1 MKEINAHVDG
11 ESSLISENKQHGDNG
26 IVSQE
31 SSIALTILHNRTKYN
46 LTFSPSATI
55 AEVKKTLEP
64 LTHVPVDMQ
73 KLIFR
78 GMLSDTAKLEELS
91 LPTKDAKL
99 MLIGT
104 KPSEAEQ
111 IRLSEANNH
120 VQGDDMSDEGRSDV
134 AADWSEQNEHKQ
146 VLERYGKPEN
156 AMIGI
161 LNTEEILDPNECLVG
176 LCDKRGQALRLR
188 IKPDSGEL
196 WLATKDVTHKFP
208 LATIHD
214 VISQP
219 IKGHPEYHIMA
230 FQLGPTPKSRYFVYW
245 LPSQY
250 VESIKTMVLQ
260 YKIINSLSNATGTN
274 KSL

>member
-1 MKEINAHVDG
+1 MKEINAHVG
-11 ESSLISENKQHGDNG
+11 ESSLISEDKLLGTNT
-26 IVSQE
+26 VMPQE
-31 SSIALTILHNRTKYN
+31 LSISFTVLHNHTKHHMVFQSS
-46 LTFSPSATI
+46 TTI
-55 AEVKKTLEP
+55 AEVKQSLES

-78 GMLSDTAKLEELS
+78 GILSDSITLGELS
-91 LPTKDAKL
+91 LPSKGAKL
-99 MLIGT
+99 MLVGT

-111 IRLSEANNH
+111 VRLSEASNH
-120 VQGDDMSDEGRSDV
+120 ASEKTLDDCGSDV
-134 AADWSEQNEHKQ
+134 TMDWSDQTEHKL

-156 AMIGI
+156 AIIGI
-161 LNTEEILDPNECLVG
+161 LNTEEILDPDECLLG
-176 LCDKRGQALRLR
+176 LCDKRGQPLRLR

-196 WLATKDVTHKFP
+196 WLATKDTTHKFP

-260 YKIINSLSNATGTN
+260 YKIITSLSGAIGTS
-274 KSL
+274 KPL

>member
-1 MKEINAHVDG
+1 MKEINAHVG
-11 ESSLISENKQHGDNG
+11 ESSLISEDKLPETNN
-26 IVSQE
+26 IIPQE
-31 SSIALTILHNRTKYN
+31 LPISLTVLHNRVKHHLVFQSST
-46 LTFSPSATI
+46 TI
-55 AEVKKTLEP
+55 AEVKRSLEP

-78 GMLSDTAKLEELS
+78 GILSDNTTLGELS
-91 LPTKDAKL
+91 LPGKDVKL
-99 MLIGT
+99 MLVGT

-111 IRLSEANNH
+111 VRLSEANNH
-120 VQGDDMSDEGRSDV
+120 ANEEISDDCRSEV
-134 AADWSEQNEHKQ
+134 SMDWSDQTEHKQ

-156 AMIGI
+156 AMVGI
-161 LNTEEILDPNECLVG
+161 LNTEEILDPNECLLG
-176 LCDKRGQALRLR
+176 LCDKRGQPLRLR

-214 VISQP
+214 VVSQP

-260 YKIINSLSNATGTN
+260 YKIISSLSGATGTN
-274 KSL
+274 KPL

>member
-1 MKEINAHVDG
+1 MKEINAHVG
-11 ESSLISENKQHGDNG
+11 ESSLLSDDKLPETNNA
-26 IVSQE
+26 VSQDLP
-31 SSIALTILHNRTKYN
+31 IYLTILHNRIKHRLVFQSST
-46 LTFSPSATI
+46 TI
-55 AEVKKTLEP
+55 AEVKQSLEP

-78 GMLSDTAKLEELS
+78 GILSDNTTLGELS
-91 LPTKDAKL
+91 LPGKDAKL
-99 MLIGT
+99 MLVGT

-111 IRLSEANNH
+111 VRLSEANSTANEELSNDC
-120 VQGDDMSDEGRSDV
+120 QSDV
-134 AADWSEQNEHKQ
+134 TMDWSDQTEHKQ

-156 AMIGI
+156 AMVGI
-161 LNTEEILDPNECLVG
+161 LNTEEVLDPNECLLG
-176 LCDKRGQALRLR
+176 LCDKRGQPLRLR
-188 IKPDSGEL
+188 IKPDSAEL
-196 WLATKDVTHKFP
+196 WLATKDITHKFP

-214 VISQP
+214 VVSQP

-260 YKIINSLSNATGTN
+260 YKIITSLSGTTRTN
-274 KSL
+274 KPL